1 MCLLS
6 VLSYFFND
14 NGYRSGGLPATMPR
28 ITGPCCNISEKS
40 SINLRCERIA
50 KRNGTGNL
58 IISGAL
64 HVFNRFSCFKLIIDV
79 LPMLST
85 WRRKL

>member
-1 MCLLS
+1 MCLLL
-6 VLSYFFND
+6 VLSYFLND
-14 NGYRSGGLPATMPR
+14 NGYRLGGLPATMPR
-28 ITGPCCNISEKS
+28 ITGPCGNISEQS

-64 HVFNRFSCFKLIIDV
+64 QVSNRFSCFKFIIDV
-79 LPMLST
+79 LPMLLT